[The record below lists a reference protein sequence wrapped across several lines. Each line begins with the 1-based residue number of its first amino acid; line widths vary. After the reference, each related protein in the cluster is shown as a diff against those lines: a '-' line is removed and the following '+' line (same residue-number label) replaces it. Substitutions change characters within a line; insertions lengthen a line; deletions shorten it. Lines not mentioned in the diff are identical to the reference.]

1 MDPVSALSV
10 AAAAVQFV
18 DFSGHLISQVMEI
31 YRDTNYEGVLPE
43 YEELGTVTERLRAAN
58 ASLKLSLDENKLK
71 RSLTTSENE
80 LVAVANDCNLVAT
93 DLQRVLKKLKF
104 DGRQSRWD
112 KLQKAVKGAL
122 SKEKIVSLQQRLD
135 SLRQQLIVNILVD
148 LR

>member
-1 MDPVSALSV
+1 VCT
-10 AAAAVQFV
+10 
-18 DFSGHLISQVMEI
+18 
-31 YRDTNYEGVLPE
+31 R
-43 YEELGTVTERLRAAN
+43 VTERLRVAN
-58 ASLKLSLDENKLK
+58 ANLKLSLHENKLK

-80 LVAVANDCNLVAT
+80 LVAVANDCNLVTT
-93 DLQRVLKKLKF
+93 DLQGVLKKLKF

>member
-1 MDPVSALSV
+1 
-10 AAAAVQFV
+10 
-18 DFSGHLISQVMEI
+18 
-31 YRDTNYEGVLPE
+31 
-43 YEELGTVTERLRAAN
+43 
-58 ASLKLSLDENKLK
+58 LK

-80 LVAVANDCNLVAT
+80 LVAVANNCNLVAT

-112 KLQKAVKGAL
+112 KLQKAVKGSL